1 MKMLC
6 STSSNIAYISA
17 QTSVKSQNVL
27 FIALQAFIVYGLWKF
42 YVMRSYTPI
51 TSDGFLETMEKK
63 EKVCLKQ
70 PSDVPLFISDYYL
83 AIIELFWSW
92 SYFGNQLKFS
102 FQFAVLN
109 NYSKKE
115 KSFVLLHEIK

>member
-1 MKMLC
+1 MKVSCYAILY
-6 STSSNIAYISA
+6 SNHFRRIFR
-17 QTSVKSQNVL
+17 NH
-27 FIALQAFIVYGLWKF
+27 G
-42 YVMRSYTPI
+42 
-51 TSDGFLETMEKK
+51 EE
-63 EKVCLKQ
+63 VCLKQ

-83 AIIELFWSW
+83 AIIELFCSW

-102 FQFAVLN
+102 FQFVVLN